1 MRRLWRLPLLVLLGG
16 WLSLSQAEVSF
27 PALSGR
33 VVDQAGLLDATTEA
47 RLSQQ
52 LAAHEQASS
61 EQLVVVTLSD
71 LQGLP
76 IEDFGYQLGRH
87 WGIGQRGKDNGV
99 LLLVARD
106 ERKVRIE
113 VGYGLE
119 GTLTDAQAALIIQQ
133 KLLPAFKRGAYA
145 EGIGA
150 GVDAIVQVLGG
161 QPLSTPA
168 QPAASSGVGTA
179 LFMLLL
185 VIVVVLMLGRLDL
198 VIPFLLANGRSR
210 NGGYGGGGGFGGG
223 GFGGGGGGF
232 GGGGA
237 SGGW

>member
-1 MRRLWRLPLLVLLGG
+1 MRRLWQLPLLLLLSG
-16 WLSLSQAEVSF
+16 WLSLSQAEINF
-27 PALSGR
+27 PPLSGR
-33 VVDQAGLLDATTEA
+33 VVDQAELLDATTEA

-52 LAAHEQASS
+52 LAAHEQATS
-61 EQLVVVTLSD
+61 EQVVVVTVSN

-87 WGIGQRGKDNGV
+87 WGIGQKGKDNGV

-119 GTLTDAQAALIIQQ
+119 GMLTDAQASLIIQQ
-133 KLLPAFKRGAYA
+133 QLLPAFKRGAYA
-145 EGIGA
+145 EGISA
-150 GVDAIVQVLGG
+150 GVNAILQVLGG
-161 QPLSTPA
+161 QPLKASA
-168 QPAASSGVGTA
+168 PAAGSAWGTA
-179 LFMLLL
+179 LFMLMLM
-185 VIVVVLMLGRLDL
+185 IVVVLMLGHLDL
-198 VIPFLLANGRSR
+198 VIPFLLAGGSGR
-210 NGGYGGGGGFGGG
+210 GGYGGGGGGFGGG

>member
-1 MRRLWRLPLLVLLGG
+1 MRRLWQLPLLLLLSG
-16 WLSLSQAEVSF
+16 WLSLSQAEINF
-27 PALSGR
+27 PPLSGR
-33 VVDQAGLLDATTEA
+33 VVDQAELLDATTEA

-52 LAAHEQASS
+52 LAAHEQATS
-61 EQLVVVTLSD
+61 EQVVVVTVSN

-87 WGIGQRGKDNGV
+87 WGIGQKGKDNGV

-119 GTLTDAQAALIIQQ
+119 GMLTDAQASLIIQQ
-133 KLLPAFKRGAYA
+133 QLLPAFKRGAYA
-145 EGIGA
+145 EGISA
-150 GVDAIVQVLGG
+150 GVNAILQVLGG
-161 QPLSTPA
+161 QPLKASA
-168 QPAASSGVGTA
+168 PAAGSPWGTA
-179 LFMLLL
+179 LFMLMLM
-185 VIVVVLMLGRLDL
+185 IVVVLMLGHLDL
-198 VIPFLLANGRSR
+198 VIPFLLAGGSGR
-210 NGGYGGGGGFGGG
+210 GGYGGGGGGFGGG